1 MWILTIRSADEE
13 PVEHVLQ
20 PGVTTIGRRAGSDI
34 TIAET
39 SASRNHAELTYNPDL
54 NLVALRD
61 LGSTNGTFVNRERL
75 AGGRRLQ
82 SGDEVRIGQH
92 VISLDQRDTKPPKAS
107 RSSKP
112 STSPLTRDFL
122 LESLDRHAVLL
133 SVVAERLTTV
143 LDLDTALSEV
153 STLMRR
159 SMGADKC
166 EVLLADRFDRMHDL
180 GFPSSIAQ
188 LALDTRSAV
197 IVPDVAAQPEL
208 AGKSA
213 LLLRVRSAL
222 CVPVLSGE
230 EVAALIY
237 VYKTD
242 PRARPFDQR
251 DLQLAVAISYQ
262 AALTIQRARL
272 LRRVRREQRL
282 RELLQRF
289 LAPSQAESVLQDYL
303 KLGQLPPM
311 QEKNVSMLFVDIR
324 NSTRLAEHAGP
335 QAFSQ
340 MLSQFYES
348 MTQIVFEQGGLLQQ
362 YTGDGL
368 IAVFGMTDQADHA
381 VRAVRAALDMQAGCA
396 SITIAGESVGIGIGV
411 NTGPAMAGY
420 LEIQDRIEFTVLG
433 DTVNVSQRLQSLA
446 HRGCILVG
454 PETHLAAGGQ
464 FNFRAIGS
472 VEVRGRTHP
481 VEAFE
486 VVPAVP
492 LDSAP

>member
-1 MWILTIRSADEE
+1 MWILTIRAADQE

-39 SASRNHAELTYNPDL
+39 SASRNHAELTYNPEL

-75 AGGRRLQ
+75 TGGRRLQ
-82 SGDEVRIGQH
+82 SGDEIRIGQH
-92 VISLDQRDTKPPKAS
+92 VISLDHRETKSPPS
-107 RSSKP
+107 GRVSKP

-143 LDLDTALSEV
+143 LDLDTALNEV
-153 STLMRR
+153 SALMRR

-166 EVLLADRFDRMHDL
+166 EVLLAERFDRMTEL

-188 LALDTRSAV
+188 MALETRSAV
-197 IVPDVAAQPEL
+197 IVPDVGAQPEM

-213 LLLRVRSAL
+213 VLLRVRSAL

-230 EVAALIY
+230 EIAALIY

-242 PRARPFDQR
+242 PSARPFDQR

-289 LAPSQAESVLQDYL
+289 LDPSQAETVLQEYL
-303 KLGQLPPM
+303 KQGQLPPM
-311 QEKNVSMLFVDIR
+311 QEKIVSVLFADIR
-324 NSTRLAEHAGP
+324 DSTSLAERVGP

-340 MLSQFYES
+340 MLTKFYES
-348 MTQIVFEQGGLLQQ
+348 MTQIVFKQGGLLQQ
-362 YTGDGL
+362 YSGDGL
-368 IAVFGMTDQADHA
+368 IAVFGWSDQADQA
-381 VRAVRAALDMQAGCA
+381 AYAVRAAIDMQARSA
-396 SITIAGESVGIGIGV
+396 DIVLDGENIGIGIGV
-411 NTGPAMAGY
+411 NTGPAVGGY

-446 HRGCILVG
+446 RRGCILVG
-454 PETHLAAGGQ
+454 PLTQMEAGDH
-464 FNFRAIGS
+464 FHFHPIGS
-472 VEVRGRTHP
+472 IEVKGRTHP

-486 VVPAVP
+486 VTPAP
-492 LDSAP
+492 QPSDGP